1 MAHRLSAAGKRVLIV
16 DVGDFVS
23 PDALI
28 QKVPQADGSVKLG
41 PPRSDEV
48 LYRLYKDGGAQVSGG
63 LSHVDSKLD
72 LAIPKRRK
80 KIEPK
85 QSVNVVQA
93 RVFGG
98 GPYVNNAIHL
108 PVSEAIYN
116 EKWAGRQPAGLPY
129 AEFAQIMSCL
139 LYTSPS
145 PRDATLTRMPSSA

>member
-28 QKVPQADGSVKLG
+28 QKVAQADGSVKLG

-63 LSHVDSKLD
+63 LSNVDSKLD
-72 LAIPKRRK
+72 LVLPKRRK

-98 GPYVNNAIHL
+98 
-108 PVSEAIYN
+108 
-116 EKWAGRQPAGLPY
+116 
-129 AEFAQIMSCL
+129 CL

-145 PRDATLTRMPSSA
+145 PRDATLSRMPSSA